1 MSAGNWLRVY
11 MVVAGTLLMWMTLS
25 SLAKRKF
32 TDGFSML
39 WSILSVCL
47 ILAGV
52 LLQPVEISSYISNVG
67 IAIVCVAGS
76 GLLLMMWWF
85 SREVSNLVRKNHEL
99 AMQLSLLNQEHDQ
112 IQKLLEQIIQKNP
125 NELWR

>member
-1 MSAGNWLRVY
+1 MSAGNWLRLY
-11 MVVAGTLLMWMTLS
+11 MVAAGAFLLWMTLS

-39 WSILSVCL
+39 WALLSVCL

-52 LLQPVEISSYISNVG
+52 LLEPVEISSYISNIG

-76 GLLLMMWWF
+76 GFLFMLWCF
-85 SREVSNLVRKNHEL
+85 SREISNLVRKNHEL
-99 AMQLSLLNQEHDQ
+99 AMQLSLLNQEHYQ
-112 IQKLLEQIIQKNP
+112 IQRLLEKMN
-125 NELWR
+125 NMDGSELWR

>member
-1 MSAGNWLRVY
+1 MSAGNWLRLF
-11 MVVAGTLLMWMTLS
+11 MVVAGAFLLWMTLA

-39 WSILSVCL
+39 WGVLSLCL

-52 LLQPVEISSYISNVG
+52 LLEPKEISNYISNIG

-76 GLLLMMWWF
+76 GFLLMLWCF
-85 SREVSNLVRKNHEL
+85 SREISHLVRKNHEL
-99 AMQLSLLNQEHDQ
+99 AMQLSLLNQEHYQ
-112 IQKLLEQIIQKNP
+112 IQRLLEKITQTDA